1 MQYTLPIIITIA
13 LVVLRLLLMLMTSLE
28 RLCPSLTICKK
39 CFGYNST
46 LNYNNTIVYDD
57 NIKTDST
64 ITNPFSRNNNDV
76 NNNDNSSS
84 STHPLHPLDLA
95 EQEENL
101 IRQYPSPSL
110 QSAPPAPP
118 QTLDDDTLPSVRIVK
133 KTKKRPEPKSLPP
146 LRFKLPNKTNTND
159 NN

>member
-13 LVVLRLLLMLMTSLE
+13 LVVLRLLLMLMTSFK
-28 RLCPSLTICKK
+28 RLCPSLTCKK

-46 LNYNNTIVYDD
+46 YNNTIVYDD

-76 NNNDNSSS
+76 NNNDYISS

-101 IRQYPSPSL
+101 IKQLPSPSP
-110 QSAPPAPP
+110 QPAPPAAP
-118 QTLDDDTLPSVRIVK
+118 QNLDDDTLPSVRIVK
-133 KTKKRPEPKSLPP
+133 KNKKRPEPKLPP
-146 LRFKLPNKTNTND
+146 LRIKVPNKTNTND